1 MSDIMTR
8 LTEVVKLFS
17 LLCDKCMQAFSPL
30 SEAQMPL
37 VLADFWNR

>member
-1 MSDIMTR
+1 MCDIMTCT
-8 LTEVVKLFS
+8 TEVDKLFS
-17 LLCDKCMQAFSPL
+17 LLRDKCMQAFSPL